1 MSSCPKLNNLS
12 PLKFWPKVWIQHWLL
27 LRAGEALYRG
37 VIVYFEVVW
46 GKMLWLQVTERFLL
60 EWRVQRCLLMWS
72 GSGRGKLGSC
82 SASEVLL
89 MLCLL
94 GALGSCSVSVQDRR
108 NAQHRGRYW
117 LWTFVSGMSKVLLEV
132 HPQNLSNPFLY
143 LMGHFWWSVV
153 IEHIY
158 LLCIGIVK
166 SSDPLPEPHF
176 HH

>member
-12 PLKFWPKVWIQHWLL
+12 PLKFWPMVWIQHWLL

-46 GKMLWLQVTERFLL
+46 GKVLWLQVTEQFLL
-60 EWRVQRCLLMWS
+60 ELGVQRCLLMWS

-82 SASEVLL
+82 STSEVLL

-94 GALGSCSVSVQDRR
+94 GALGSCSVQDRR
-108 NAQHRGRYW
+108 MPSTGGDAG
-117 LWTFVSGMSKVLLEV
+117 SGPLSEEWVRVLLEV